1 MSRSS
6 KRIYVG
12 KITGGHKRK
21 RAPEKVAMD
30 KFNRPKVFREK
41 RRLLEALDADQ
52 ELRDFLFF
60 NDDDEDYTNG

>member
-1 MSRSS
+1 MSRS
-6 KRIYVG
+6 KKIYVG

-30 KFNRPKVFREK
+30 KFHRPKVFREK

-52 ELRDFLFF
+52 
-60 NDDDEDYTNG
+60 